1 MENNDKNTQ
10 LPQSLKTAVI
20 SSFFKDVSLEEY
32 FKYGGHVDKI
42 DITKTFTRYGDKNE
56 KQPIEKIE
64 YSHLNT
70 KSNSDIY
77 KVFFKNG
84 IVHEYS
90 SYWISTLV
98 SFRLS
103 ESYL

>member
-1 MENNDKNTQ
+1 MDKK
-10 LPQSLKTAVI
+10 KTIPTLSQATVI

-32 FKYGGHVDKI
+32 LKYGGNIEKI
-42 DITKTFTRYGDKNE
+42 NMEMTFTRYGDKNE

-64 YSHLNT
+64 YIHINP
-70 KSNSDIY
+70 KSKSDIY
-77 KVFFKNG
+77 KVTFKNG
-84 IVHEYS
+84 TVHEYS

>member
-1 MENNDKNTQ
+1 MIKNTKPSKA
-10 LPQSLKTAVI
+10 LVKTAVI
-20 SSFFKDVSLEEY
+20 SSFFKDISLEEY

-42 DITKTFTRYGDKNE
+42 DIEKTFTRYGDKNE
-56 KQPIEKIE
+56 KQPIEKLE
-64 YSHLNT
+64 YSHMNE
-70 KSNSDIY
+70 KSKSDIY

-84 IVHEYS
+84 IIHEYS